1 VILVGFMGTGKSAV
15 GRCLAHWLDC
25 PFVDL
30 DARISETAGISIPG
44 IFAGEGEAGF
54 REREHQALLD
64 ALQQPFHILSC
75 GGGVVL
81 REDNRNLLLQQ
92 PRAYCLHA
100 EPAVIWERVKGDR
113 NRPLLQSDNPRAR
126 LLRLFE
132 ERAPL
137 YAQFPRKISTGHFR
151 ISEVAGMILSDL
163 RKDGISPRS
172 PVSGAES
179 DSGSPPPNRR

>member
-1 VILVGFMGTGKSAV
+1 MKEHPVILVGFMGSGKSAV
-15 GRCLAHWLDC
+15 GRSLARKLGC

-30 DARISETAGISIPG
+30 DQEIVEAAGCGIPE
-44 IFAGEGEAGF
+44 IFAREGESGF
-54 REREHQALLD
+54 RDREHRALLASLD
-64 ALQQPFHILSC
+64 KPFHILSC
-75 GGGVVL
+75 GGGVIL
-81 REDNRNLLLQQ
+81 RDDNRELLLKE

-100 EPAVIWERVKGDR
+100 EPAVIWERVKGDT
-113 NRPLLQSDNPRAR
+113 NRPLLQTENPKAA
-126 LLRLFE
+126 LLKLYQ

-172 PVSGAES
+172 PASGAE
-179 DSGSPPPNRR
+179 